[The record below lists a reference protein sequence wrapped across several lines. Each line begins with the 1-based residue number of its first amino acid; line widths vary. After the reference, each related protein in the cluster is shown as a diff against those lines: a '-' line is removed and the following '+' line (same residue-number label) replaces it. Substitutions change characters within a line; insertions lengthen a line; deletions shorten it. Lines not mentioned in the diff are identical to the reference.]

1 LENRIKEPREQAAN
15 ARLLAVY
22 GMREFAMV
30 GGLMSYGASFADI
43 YRRLAGF
50 ADQIIKGT
58 GPANLPIQRPTK
70 FELVI
75 NLKTPKAL
83 GLTIS
88 EFAERSDSFPLH
100 RGRRPYMALSGRT
113 VFAEV
118 KPIRRKLAATLPDE
132 CAARVTG

>member
-1 LENRIKEPREQAAN
+1 MLTTLAAN
-15 ARLLAVY
+15 ARMLAVY

-30 GGLMSYGASFADI
+30 GGLMSYGASFADV

-58 GPANLPIQRPTK
+58 RPADLPIQRPTK

-75 NLKTPKAL
+75 NLKTSKAL

-88 EFAERSDSFPLH
+88 ESLLLRAD
-100 RGRRPYMALSGRT
+100 
-113 VFAEV
+113 EV
-118 KPIRRKLAATLPDE
+118 IE
-132 CAARVTG
+132 